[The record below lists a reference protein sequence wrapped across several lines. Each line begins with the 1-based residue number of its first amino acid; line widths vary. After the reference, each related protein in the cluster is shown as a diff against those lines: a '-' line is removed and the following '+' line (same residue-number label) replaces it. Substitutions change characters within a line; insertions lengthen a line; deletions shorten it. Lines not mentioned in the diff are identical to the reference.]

1 MFRNKSFDNKAPL
14 LYLVATPIGNLQ
26 EMSNRALNVLK
37 EMDVIAAEDTR
48 NTFMLLS
55 QYGIKKELFSLRE
68 HNELEASKHV
78 IELLKSGKKVAY
90 VSDAGYPGI
99 SDPGYLLV
107 KTAIESGISVSTISG
122 SSAFINA
129 LVASGLPTDHFYFY
143 GFLSKKGND
152 AKKALEDMLEREE
165 TLIFYESPHHIKE
178 TILLMSDIFQDREAV
193 IARELTK
200 LNEEYNLKQS
210 YLSCLEMAQDFG
222 LSSIAFPL
230 LSTGAYEFP
239 KREAIKIAVDTITDF
254 LDDNDLDV
262 ALVIYKENTYKTYKD
277 IFKKYTIV
285 GGHLN
290 KQDEASMEEIIK
302 ERRGFKWYKSG
313 TAKLLENGPE
323 SKALRHQLE
332 YFMAQK
338 GLSRTDCYSGAISKT
353 AFNNIMAGAIP
364 SKNTIVSLGINMG
377 LDVYEINQLL
387 SPLGECLDYEIER
400 DVYIIRGI
408 QKGMDLKC
416 INELLVGKGFVPL
429 KTNYLF
435 IN

>member
-1 MFRNKSFDNKAPL
+1 MSFYIIKGDL
-14 LYLVATPIGNLQ
+14 LQQKYDAIVVPTQPSLKLEGDFGGKIARKCGEKLFLELKQYKNINISECVIANAYNLECKRLILVA
-26 EMSNRALNVLK
+26 
-37 EMDVIAAEDTR
+37 
-48 NTFMLLS
+48 
-55 QYGIKKELFSLRE
+55 
-68 HNELEASKHV
+68 
-78 IELLKSGKKVAY
+78 
-90 VSDAGYPGI
+90 
-99 SDPGYLLV
+99 DPRWMG
-107 KTAIESGISVSTISG
+107 
-122 SSAFINA
+122 
-129 LVASGLPTDHFYFY
+129 
-143 GFLSKKGND
+143 GND
-152 AKKALEDMLEREE
+152 
-165 TLIFYESPHHIKE
+165 
-178 TILLMSDIFQDREAV
+178 
-193 IARELTK
+193 
-200 LNEEYNLKQS
+200 NEEYNLKQS

-429 KTNYLF
+429 KTN
-435 IN
+435 